1 MLHVYSAN
9 GSRRVNKMSSR
20 KKYRFDKIVS
30 NVFKVAT
37 REHTFSKVRL
47 DKNEVP
53 NYHSQPNTN
62 IPWGEEPVR
71 LLPPGDKGNFIIE
84 TNYGRQP
91 VRVVQENRPFVIE
104 LNRQISEPLV
114 CIRIKGKDHT
124 MLVDSGSM
132 VSALSTDIVSMH
144 GLQDYV
150 QPSTIE
156 CVGPAGEKLTCVG
169 SVELDFILGGCK
181 FNEKFMILNLNNMVG
196 ILGYNFGKR
205 INLKLV
211 YGEYITN
218 DPSYLKEESDI
229 EICNPKSFKPIKV
242 KPVSDVEMPAREY
255 QTVEL
260 KLFDTPR
267 KGYDR
272 FVFTPWLLSL
282 KDHEPMI
289 AFLNQNGTFN
299 VSLPNPL
306 SFQYVLESS
315 NLSLG
320 TAIPLQV
327 LNQEDRINRISSTEV
342 VNPIDWGGAEFQWEP
357 ESFGIDGIHSPNF
370 TQTEEKFVPLERVGP
385 GFKWNT
391 IPSAPCEKCLE
402 KGHKFYCSFQ
412 ADCQKASDPCQ
423 TVHTGHSKQ
432 CFYEFLMK
440 KERGLLVEC
449 SEHLSVFS
457 KSFVKED
464 ISLNE
469 NDFFIRLLP
478 QANVLIIIKTCST
491 TARSDAFYTNLKAI
505 IEKNRITKIFLN
517 CSIKNLENLQKK
529 ENTQLEIFVSTEVCA
544 YSVCT
549 LCQGKTKVR
558 NVQEKYAACD
568 KTIDQADILTKD
580 PHLIRR
586 YLNIISDNE
595 NLFSKHGFDIGQ
607 YKDKEGRIVTFHY
620 HLLPGVTPYVSR
632 FIPISELKRKAAGTI
647 IEKLLEH
654 QIIARMC
661 SEWAANAVWVK
672 KAQAAITQKEA
683 AERNIEY
690 KPMQTDKEAQA
701 SLRLT
706 VNFRMLNAA
715 LVYPCAPLPNIRK
728 CFGQM
733 RHSDVISIIDLTQA
747 FYSLTLSKES
757 SRLTCFWSG
766 IASDFTLGFLRAA
779 MGIKSSPSML
789 AAAVTSC
796 LQPIRNHLIAYSDN
810 IILHSKLEDHPDL
823 VRQCFELLNLHGFK
837 VKKNKVLIHC
847 TTPVRLL
854 GTVYDVKENR
864 IFPDFEK
871 VRALQD
877 LPVPTTLKQL
887 KSFLGSVQFMAS
899 MIIDSGPPLAIL
911 YNATRNSSDDNTL
924 TFGGKERQAYQ
935 TLINLMTK
943 ETNMAYFINYEL
955 PIYLIVDS
963 STQCV
968 GYCLLQYEPTQNRFI
983 SCGYFS
989 KVFSQTQSRYGP
1001 SERELVGTIIAL
1013 KSLEDQ
1019 IWNASVTVV
1028 VDCKALL
1035 CLIKHSGTSSKIQR
1049 FETYLD
1055 SFNPPIKFQ
1064 WQPGTS
1070 PAFKIADFLSRPPV
1084 ACKEVTN
1091 RKITVENEHEIA
1103 RRARVLKETPEPTSH
1118 YKLLM
1123 DFILKQDI
1131 DDLDRLPDTCIY
1143 INEMGQVCQD
1153 NGNEQVILANNC
1165 QRKEQINTFET
1176 ELAKLGSHPDRG
1188 ILEPGDPNNGTKSDE
1203 VVIES
1208 RSDTGQSI
1216 ADNNPNSHNMM
1227 DKVHPKFTGDSVF
1240 KVHVIKLDMPM
1251 SEVEGLNL
1259 NTDLQERLDL
1269 KNKKDLFLNFIV
1281 LKYPYLDAK
1290 KLKDLQAND
1299 PAYENIIKECQSS
1312 RSQKVV
1318 KKHATF
1324 TLRHNLLIR
1333 ICQDYAG
1340 SQIYQLCLPKVC
1352 VIDTMSAI
1360 HRSRTYCHP
1369 GAKKLNDKFNQNFY
1383 CPDSKAYATLVT
1395 QNCFICAVNLP
1406 RVRLNRADYPNK
1418 IKVRVSK
1425 PGVFFFCDSIQI
1437 SNSTRDEFDCVLC
1450 FVDAVTNFII
1460 AIHYKKPLTN
1470 KFFMDTFQ
1478 TRVLTTFPGVR
1489 YVQTDNDH
1497 GLSSHVT
1504 KQAFRLL
1511 NIIQLNI
1518 RPFNHKAN
1526 LSEIL
1531 QRFLLRSIKLSVQ
1544 SQGVPAEK
1552 WHLLLPMAVIS
1563 LNNTS
1568 YYNLSYSLC
1577 PQQLQTGIQ
1586 WDKNSLLAVADTETL
1601 EESGYASLA
1610 CELNNTMLANN
1621 LVITELHRKKL
1632 ENNLKTQKSKA
1643 KDDIL
1648 PGDLVCKINS
1658 RLNLQNYNKKLRPR
1672 YQEVFLCLARTETK
1686 AFLRPYRKNKAKRDE
1701 LTFKEFLNSPRSQ
1714 QNKILPSFEVLQV
1727 DLVDLRKVKTLITV
1741 NDDISEL
1748 SDSLTLEFPGTIDF
1762 MVEME
1767 ETTPFVHNTFFS
1779 QDIVD
1784 ELETINL
1791 RSDHNENKTSELEEF
1806 IAKPALRNIRQKTVR
1821 FDNKVTVV
1829 ENTFPVTNTY
1839 ETNLTEKY
1847 TLAKP
1852 IFGSV
1857 CTIRSEALF

>member
-1 MLHVYSAN
+1 
-9 GSRRVNKMSSR
+9 MSSR
-20 KKYRFDKIVS
+20 KKYKFDKIVN

-37 REHTFSKVRL
+37 REHTFTKVQL

-62 IPWGEEPVR
+62 LPWGEELVC
-71 LLPPGDKGNFIIE
+71 LLPPGDKGDCIIE

-124 MLVDSGSM
+124 MLIDSGSM

-144 GLQDYV
+144 GLQDDV

-156 CVGPAGEKLTCVG
+156 CVGPAGEMLTCVG
-169 SVELDFILGGCK
+169 SVELDFIMGGCK

-218 DPSYLKEESDI
+218 DPSYIKEESDI
-229 EICNPKSFKPIKV
+229 DIRDPRSFKPIKV
-242 KPVSDVEMPAREY
+242 KPVRNIEMPAREY
-255 QTVEL
+255 QPVEL
-260 KLFDTPR
+260 KVFDTPR
-267 KGYDR
+267 REYDR

-282 KDHEPMI
+282 RDHEPMI
-289 AFLNQNGTFN
+289 AFLNQNGTFHL
-299 VSLPNPL
+299 SLANPL
-306 SFQYVLESS
+306 NFQYVLESS
-315 NLSLG
+315 NLELG

-327 LNQEDRINRISSTEV
+327 LNQTEKINRISSTEV
-342 VNPIDWGGAEFQWEP
+342 VNPIDWGGTELQWEP
-357 ESFGIDGIHSPNF
+357 ESFGIDGIYSPNF
-370 TQTEEKFVPLERVGP
+370 TQTEEKLVPLEMIGP
-385 GFKWNT
+385 GFTWNT
-391 IPSAPCEKCLE
+391 VPSAPCEKCLDR
-402 KGHKFYCSFQ
+402 GHQFYCSFQ
-412 ADCQKASDPCQ
+412 ADCQNASSMLAKRRR
-423 TVHTGHSKQ
+423 VLNTGHSKQ
-432 CFYEFLMK
+432 CFYEFLTK
-440 KERGLLVEC
+440 KEQGLLVEC
-449 SEHLSVFS
+449 SQHLSAFS
-457 KSFVKED
+457 ESFIVEGID
-464 ISLNE
+464 LRE
-469 NDFFIRLLP
+469 NDFFVRPLP
-478 QANVLIIIKTCST
+478 QGNVLVMTKTCST
-491 TARSDAFYTNLKAI
+491 TSRPEAFYINLKAI
-505 IEKNRITKIFLN
+505 IEKHQITKIFLG
-517 CSIKNLENLQKK
+517 CEIGNLEWLPEKK
-529 ENTQLEIFVSTEVCA
+529 DLKLEIFISTDTCA
-544 YSVCT
+544 HAVCT
-549 LCQGKTKVR
+549 LCPGRTKVR
-558 NVQEKYAACD
+558 RVQEKYAACD
-568 KTIDQADILTKD
+568 KTIDQADILTSD
-580 PHLIRR
+580 PHLIRQ

-595 NLFSKHGFDIGQ
+595 TLFSKHGFDIGQ

-632 FIPISELKRKAAGTI
+632 FIPISELKRKAATTI

-654 QIIARMC
+654 QIIERMC

-690 KPMQTDKEAQA
+690 KPLQTDSEAQA

-733 RHSDVISIIDLTQA
+733 QHSDVISIIDLTQA

-766 IASDFTLGFLRAA
+766 IASDFTLGFKRAA

-810 IILHSKLEDHPDL
+810 IILHSKLKDHPGL

-837 VKKNKVLIHC
+837 VKKNKVIIHC

-871 VRALQD
+871 VKALQD
-877 LPVPTTLKQL
+877 LPLPNNLKQL
-887 KSFLGSVQFMAS
+887 KSFLGSVQFMAT

-911 YNATRNSSDDNTL
+911 YNATRKGGDDSTF
-924 TFGGKERQAYQ
+924 TFGDKEKQAYQ
-935 TLINLMTK
+935 TLISLMTK
-943 ETNMAYFINYEL
+943 ETNMAYFINYDL

-968 GYCLLQYEPTQNRFI
+968 GYCLLQYEPNQKRFI

-1001 SERELVGTIIAL
+1001 SERELVGTITAL
-1013 KSLEDQ
+1013 KALEGQ

-1035 CLIKHSGTSSKIQR
+1035 CLIKHSGVSSKIQR

-1055 SFNPPIKFQ
+1055 SFNPPLKFQ

-1070 PAFKIADFLSRPPV
+1070 AAFKIADFLSRPPV

-1091 RKITVENEHEIA
+1091 RKVTAKDEHEIA

-1131 DDLDRLPDTCIY
+1131 EDLDRFPDTCIY
-1143 INEMGQVCQD
+1143 INEVGQICQD
-1153 NGNEQVILANNC
+1153 NGKEQVILADNC
-1165 QRKEQINTFET
+1165 QRKEQSNTFET
-1176 ELAKLGSHPDRG
+1176 ELAKLGSRPDKG
-1188 ILEPGDPNNGTKSDE
+1188 LLEPGDPTNGTNHDE
-1203 VVIES
+1203 AVIES
-1208 RSDTGQSI
+1208 RSDTGQSV
-1216 ADNNPNSHNMM
+1216 ADGKPSSRHMM
-1227 DKVHPKFTGDSVF
+1227 DQVHPEFTKDSVF
-1240 KVHVIKLDMPM
+1240 KLHVIKSDITDMPM
-1251 SEVEGLNL
+1251 SEVVGLNL

-1269 KNKKDLFLNFIV
+1269 KNKKDLFLNFII
-1281 LKYPYLDAK
+1281 LKYPYLDAR

-1299 PAYENIIKECQSS
+1299 PAYENIIKECKSS
-1312 RSQKVV
+1312 PSQKVV

-1324 TLRHNLLIR
+1324 ILRHNLLIR
-1333 ICQDYAG
+1333 LCQDYTG

-1352 VIDTMSAI
+1352 VIDTMSSI

-1383 CPDSKAYATLVT
+1383 CPDSKSYATLVT
-1395 QNCFICAVNLP
+1395 QNCFVCSVNLP
-1406 RVRLNRADYPNK
+1406 RVRLSRADYPNK

-1425 PGVFFFCDSIQI
+1425 PGVFFFTDSIQI
-1437 SNSTRDEFDCVLC
+1437 SNSTKDEFDCALC

-1460 AIHYKKPLTN
+1460 AVAYKKPLTN

-1478 TRVLTTFPGVR
+1478 TRVLSIFPGVR
-1489 YVQTDNDH
+1489 YIQSDNDH

-1511 NIIQLNI
+1511 NIVQLNI

-1586 WDKNSLLAVADTETL
+1586 WDKNSLLAVTDTDAL

-1610 CELNNTMLANN
+1610 CELNNTMIANN
-1621 LVITELHRKKL
+1621 LVITELHRKKF
-1632 ENNLKTQKSKA
+1632 ENNLKTQKSNT

-1714 QNKILPSFEVLQV
+1714 QNKILPSFEVIQV

-1762 MVEME
+1762 TLEAE
-1767 ETTPFVHNTFFS
+1767 ETIPFVHNTFFR
-1779 QDIVD
+1779 QDIVE
-1784 ELETINL
+1784 ELETVNL
-1791 RSDHNENKTSELEEF
+1791 RADHDENETSEISKFL
-1806 IAKPALRNIRQKTVR
+1806 AKPALRNIKKRAVR
-1821 FDNKVTVV
+1821 FAEKVTVV
-1829 ENTFPVTNTY
+1829 EDKYPAANTY
-1839 ETNLTEKY
+1839 EISLTEKY
-1847 TLAKP
+1847 TLARP